1 MKYDRLT
8 ASTRAVL
15 KKLPFNLSTESVARA
30 YNLDPLI
37 VGQDRPKPPKTSIGH
52 RPDDEPIEHDMI
64 HKQNMVKGSNNLRDA
79 IHAAYAKRFW
89 ADPHGW
95 GADYCG
101 RRP

>member
-15 KKLPFNLSTESVARA
+15 KKLPFTLSTESVARA

-37 VGQDRPKPPKTSIGH
+37 VELERPKPPKTIIGH
-52 RPDDEPIEHDMI
+52 RPDDEPIAHDMI
-64 HKQNMVKGSNNLRDA
+64 HKQNMVKGSNMLRDA
-79 IHAAYAKRFW
+79 LHAAYAKRHW

-95 GADYCG
+95 GAVYCG
-101 RRP
+101 MRP